1 MDCSEQPLKVP
12 LREILQNLSQGREVR
27 CRSTQGHT
35 GRATHLGA
43 DADRPDGRGGGIAAA
58 PTECVKRGR
67 GQSGATVCT
76 MRAVVIP
83 EYGDVDVLEVREIPD
98 PDPGPDEVV
107 VAVRSTAMNRA
118 DLLQRAGLYPAPG
131 PAPEYEVPGLEFAGV
146 VAAVGRQVTAWS
158 EGDAVMGIVS
168 GGGHAELVVTHERM
182 LQRLPATV
190 AVEDGAAI
198 PEVFMTA
205 HDALV
210 TQGGLTSGGRALVHA
225 GASGVGTA
233 AIQIVGALGARIAVT
248 CSAGK
253 VDACRDL
260 GADLVIDYTTT
271 DFAEAIA
278 SWTGGAGVDVVL
290 DVIGGEYLTRNIQS
304 LRVQGRIIQ
313 VGVMGEGVANLPIG
327 LLLPKRASL
336 IGTVLRS
343 RPLEQKIEANQR
355 FVRELLPRFDDGSLR
370 PVIDARFPLE
380 EIAAAHS
387 YMATNAN
394 VGKILID
401 V

>member
-1 MDCSEQPLKVP
+1 
-12 LREILQNLSQGREVR
+12 
-27 CRSTQGHT
+27 
-35 GRATHLGA
+35 
-43 DADRPDGRGGGIAAA
+43 
-58 PTECVKRGR
+58 
-67 GQSGATVCT
+67 

-98 PDPGPDEVV
+98 PEPGPDEVV

-182 LQRLPATV
+182 LQRLPASV